1 MRTITPTR
9 TRRPYEAAE
18 LVRYKRIETE
28 LNKERRGK
36 DATNNTQRRTGSRS
50 VSAAAR

>member
-28 LNKERRGK
+28 LNRERMAKNEKISHPKGK
-36 DATNNTQRRTGSRS
+36 G
-50 VSAAAR
+50 V